1 MAQPPSPPGRDDRP
15 TRMTAYDDSP
25 ARGGRFRRLLRRL
38 GMGRREVESQPVR
51 LQPGTPAQAAA
62 PAPGPAAGGPAP
74 WRPEAPATHRAAPH
88 PVGPGQ
94 WSGPAYNGSAH
105 GAPGATHRYNAW
117 AQPVHV
123 PEPPPDPGLLTEAL
137 AGLAMRDLTMVE
149 SLLDIVGSL
158 EDSTEDPDLLAK
170 LFEID
175 NLATRMRRNGENLL
189 VLADQESD
197 DSGIEPVAL
206 LDVARAATSEIKD
219 YGRVQLGRL
228 PDRFVLGEAA
238 DDLSHL
244 LAELLDNATTHS
256 PDHAQVVISGQ
267 MMPDGALLVVVEDEG
282 IGIPEDQ
289 LADIN
294 TRLAGTPV
302 LDKRVMRH
310 MGLYVASRIAHR
322 HGLRVQLEARAFRG
336 VNAYTV
342 VPAALLSAT
351 GPTPAPAVP
360 QQAVPA
366 MAGAAPQPSAGAAQP
381 GAHRA
386 DPAPQETAGDT
397 GASAAPSGP
406 RQSEATSAVTSAGLP
421 RRTAHTSPLRMMPA
435 EEPPGPPPAED
446 ATERAERIRDELD
459 GFMEGERAAARE
471 DGRADGP

>member
-1 MAQPPSPPGRDDRP
+1 
-15 TRMTAYDDSP
+15 MTADGSGP
-25 ARGGRFRRLLRRL
+25 AREGPFRRLLRRL
-38 GMGRREVESQPVR
+38 GLRR
-51 LQPGTPAQAAA
+51 
-62 PAPGPAAGGPAP
+62 
-74 WRPEAPATHRAAPH
+74 RAAP
-88 PVGPGQ
+88 
-94 WSGPAYNGSAH
+94 PAPRALPAPPHFPAAS
-105 GAPGATHRYNAW
+105 GAPDPRWPDAGGHSRPGAYAASFAGNGAHPARSWQQPAW
-117 AQPVHV
+117 G
-123 PEPPPDPGLLTEAL
+123 PPAPPPDPSPDPGLLTEAL
-137 AGLAMRDLTMVE
+137 AGLAVRDLTMVE

-197 DSGIEPVAL
+197 DSGVEPVAL
-206 LDVARAATSEIKD
+206 LDVARAATSEIKN
-219 YGRVQLGRL
+219 YSRVQIGRL
-228 PDRFVLGEAA
+228 PDRFIAGEVA

-244 LAELLDNATTHS
+244 LAELLDNATNHS

-267 MMPDGALLVVVEDEG
+267 LMSEGGLLVVVEDEG
-282 IGIPEDQ
+282 IGIPQDQ

-342 VPAALLSAT
+342 VPASLLSAT
-351 GPTPAPAVP
+351 GPVP
-360 QQAVPA
+360 QSGVPAAVPA
-366 MAGAAPQPSAGAAQP
+366 QAAPAMAEAAAAAGRQSAGAHHA

-386 DPAPQETAGDT
+386 PTGGAADQDGAADSSSYTA
-397 GASAAPSGP
+397 
-406 RQSEATSAVTSAGLP
+406 AGLP
-421 RRTAHTSPLRMMPA
+421 RRSAAHGSPLRMMAAQQPAAAPAPA
-435 EEPPGPPPAED
+435 ETPGD
-446 ATERAERIRDELD
+446 RAERIRDELD
-459 GFMEGERAAARE
+459 GFMEGERAATRE
-471 DGRADGP
+471 GGGEEAP

>member
-1 MAQPPSPPGRDDRP
+1 
-15 TRMTAYDDSP
+15 MTADDDTP

-38 GMGRREVESQPVR
+38 ATGRRDEPEQHGHP
-51 LQPGTPAQAAA
+51 PPQA
-62 PAPGPAAGGPAP
+62 PPPGPAAERAFDAPAP
-74 WRPEAPATHRAAPH
+74 WRPEAPGAHRAAPDPPPPGAGR
-88 PVGPGQ
+88 PVQ
-94 WSGPAYNGSAH
+94 WNGSARN
-105 GAPGATHRYNAW
+105 GSAPAPAPAERSGGPAD
-117 AQPVHV
+117 PVRV
-123 PEPPPDPGLLTEAL
+123 PDPQPDPGLLTEAL

-197 DSGIEPVAL
+197 DAGVEPVSL

-219 YGRVQLGRL
+219 YSRVQLGRL
-228 PDRFVLGEAA
+228 PDRFIAGEAA

-282 IGIPEDQ
+282 IGIPEEQ

-322 HGLRVQLEARAFRG
+322 HGLRAQLEARAFRG
-336 VNAYTV
+336 VSAYTV
-342 VPAALLSAT
+342 VPATLLSTA
-351 GPTPAPAVP
+351 GPAPTPASAVP
-360 QQAVPA
+360 HQAKPA
-366 MAGAAPQPSAGAAQP
+366 MAAAAPQPAPQQPAAGPPQP

-386 DPAPQETAGDT
+386 EPASEGRPGDS
-397 GASAAPSGP
+397 GAPGSSDGPGGP
-406 RQSEATSAVTSAGLP
+406 RQSGRSSAVTDAGLP
-421 RRTAHTSPLRMMPA
+421 RRTAHPSPLRTMPA
-435 EEPPGPPPAED
+435 EEPSTPEPAED
-446 ATERAERIRDELD
+446 PAQRAERIRDELD
-459 GFMEGERAAARE
+459 GFMEGERAATRE
-471 DGRADGP
+471 DDGRAERP

>member
-1 MAQPPSPPGRDDRP
+1 MQPQSPPSAAHAWWGPGYNGSGP
-15 TRMTAYDDSP
+15 
-25 ARGGRFRRLLRRL
+25 
-38 GMGRREVESQPVR
+38 
-51 LQPGTPAQAAA
+51 AA
-62 PAPGPAAGGPAP
+62 PAHPRHDAWPPAEPA
-74 WRPEAPATHRAAPH
+74 
-88 PVGPGQ
+88 
-94 WSGPAYNGSAH
+94 
-105 GAPGATHRYNAW
+105 
-117 AQPVHV
+117 
-123 PEPPPDPGLLTEAL
+123 PDPGLLTDAL
-137 AGLAMRDLTMVE
+137 AGLAVRDLTMVE

-197 DSGIEPVAL
+197 DSGMEPVAL
-206 LDVARAATSEIKD
+206 LDVARAANSEIKN
-219 YGRVQLGRL
+219 YSRVQIGRL
-228 PDRFVLGEAA
+228 PDKFVAGEVA

-267 MMPDGALLVVVEDEG
+267 LMPEGGLLLVVEDEG
-282 IGIPEDQ
+282 IGIPRDQ
-289 LADIN
+289 LSDIN

-342 VPAALLSAT
+342 VPAALLNST
-351 GPTPAPAVP
+351 GPRPQTGAPGMP
-360 QQAVPA
+360 GQAVAA
-366 MAGAAPQPSAGAAQP
+366 MAAAAPEPRAGGQPAEAPRG

-386 DPAPQETAGDT
+386 AEGAAEGAPQTVPPQG
-397 GASAAPSGP
+397 GP
-406 RQSEATSAVTSAGLP
+406 RHNGGSASVTAAGLP
-421 RRTAHTSPLRMMPA
+421 RRSAAHASPLRMMPA
-435 EEPPGPPPAED
+435 EEPAPEPAHDD
-446 ATERAERIRDELD
+446 ADRAERIRDDLD
-459 GFMEGERAAARE
+459 GFMEGERAASHE
-471 DGRADGP
+471 GERAEGP